1 MSPYELGTGSNV
13 LGGGGSRLPMGGNTD
28 CGQRDS
34 GYLAVSN
41 VSVGGRL
48 DKTGAVAGRCPGD
61 EAVGKPRSQGV
72 CEPALE
78 PWRRGKGLWRK
89 SQDFKPDRGNPAV
102 RHYRGATGNVA
113 MVGMRTRLA
122 IERAGTVTP
131 HLKRGAPVLYPNP
144 SSKLVLAKPHGVSM
158 HREGKRS
165 YNTLPFLA
173 APRSGPLTTQPC
185 AAGRHSSQALALL
198 VESTKPPQ
206 PRWKGGRV
214 RSPQP
219 GGTRT

>member
-1 MSPYELGTGSNV
+1 MSPYEQGTGSNV

-144 SSKLVLAKPHGVSM
+144 RGN
-158 HREGKRS
+158 REQTDRQNLRS
-165 YNTLPFLA
+165 A
-173 APRSGPLTTQPC
+173 APVLDPTTAGFPLS
-185 AAGRHSSQALALL
+185 HSLFFSLN
-198 VESTKPPQ
+198 TKPTKEDYRQFASLP
-206 PRWKGGRV
+206 PSGSFFNEKMLRV
-214 RSPQP
+214 CS
-219 GGTRT
+219 

>member
-1 MSPYELGTGSNV
+1 MSPYEQGTGSNV

-89 SQDFKPDRGNPAV
+89 SQDLKPDRGNPAV
-102 RHYRGATGNVA
+102 RHYRGATGNVSH
-113 MVGMRTRLA
+113 G
-122 IERAGTVTP
+122 GTV
-131 HLKRGAPVLYPNP
+131 NP
-144 SSKLVLAKPHGVSM
+144 SCNRKSRNGNPPPK
-158 HREGKRS
+158 
-165 YNTLPFLA
+165 
-173 APRSGPLTTQPC
+173 
-185 AAGRHSSQALALL
+185 AGRARALSRPHRKRRGTDRPNLRSLGA
-198 VESTKPPQ
+198 S
-206 PRWKGGRV
+206 PR
-214 RSPQP
+214 PY
-219 GGTRT
+219 

>member
-1 MSPYELGTGSNV
+1 MSSEEADQVSPWEVTPTVGKGTLGTWRFPTS
-13 LGGGGSRLPMGGNTD
+13 
-28 CGQRDS
+28 
-34 GYLAVSN
+34 A
-41 VSVGGRL
+41 VGGRL

-131 HLKRGAPVLYPNP
+131 HLQRGAPVLYPNP
-144 SSKLVLAKPHGVSM
+144 MP
-158 HREGKRS
+158 
-165 YNTLPFLA
+165 
-173 APRSGPLTTQPC
+173 
-185 AAGRHSSQALALL
+185 
-198 VESTKPPQ
+198 
-206 PRWKGGRV
+206 KGGV
-214 RSPQP
+214 N
-219 GGTRT
+219 G

>member
-78 PWRRGKGLWRK
+78 PWRRGKDLWRK

-102 RHYRGATGNVA
+102 RHYRGASENVTLVE
-113 MVGMRTRLA
+113 MCSHLA
-122 IERAGTVTP
+122 TERAGMGTLHLTV
-131 HLKRGAPVLYPNP
+131 GASELYPNHQ
-144 SSKLVLAKPHGVSM
+144 SAGTETKTIHQGEGRTDLAVLGVV
-158 HREGKRS
+158 
-165 YNTLPFLA
+165 
-173 APRSGPLTTQPC
+173 C
-185 AAGRHSSQALALL
+185 ARL
-198 VESTKPPQ
+198 
-206 PRWKGGRV
+206 
-214 RSPQP
+214 
-219 GGTRT
+219 

>member
-1 MSPYELGTGSNV
+1 MSPYERRTGSNV

-72 CEPALE
+72 CEPALSLGE
-78 PWRRGKGLWRK
+78 EGKALWRK

-144 SSKLVLAKPHGVSM
+144 RGNGEPTDRRNLRSTAPVLDPTAGQWTKIRSTHSWLQPKAPSSYPGVGLFTRGALQKP
-158 HREGKRS
+158 
-165 YNTLPFLA
+165 
-173 APRSGPLTTQPC
+173 SGPRTILF
-185 AAGRHSSQALALL
+185 
-198 VESTKPPQ
+198 
-206 PRWKGGRV
+206 
-214 RSPQP
+214 SPAC
-219 GGTRT
+219 